1 MKKYLKKTFAIKNNF
16 IIELI
21 AHNGKTR
28 KIRIFMDVVK
38 LYPDYIK
45 TDRRQEFKEI
55 FVEKRIRKFDRRKK
69 KRLVLLNKI
78 LRDIRKI
85 KHLFD

>member
-1 MKKYLKKTFAIKNNF
+1 
-16 IIELI
+16 
-21 AHNGKTR
+21 
-28 KIRIFMDVVK
+28 MDVVK

-78 LRDIRKI
+78 LRDIKKI

>member
-1 MKKYLKKTFAIKNNF
+1 
-16 IIELI
+16 
-21 AHNGKTR
+21 
-28 KIRIFMDVVK
+28 MDVVK

-45 TDRRQEFKEI
+45 TDRRQEFKKI

-78 LRDIRKI
+78 LRDIKKI

>member
-1 MKKYLKKTFAIKNNF
+1 
-16 IIELI
+16 
-21 AHNGKTR
+21 
-28 KIRIFMDVVK
+28 MDVVK

-45 TDRRQEFKEI
+45 TDRRQEFKTN

-78 LRDIRKI
+78 LRDIKKI

>member
-1 MKKYLKKTFAIKNNF
+1 
-16 IIELI
+16 
-21 AHNGKTR
+21 
-28 KIRIFMDVVK
+28 MDVVK

-69 KRLVLLNKI
+69 KRLVMLNKI

>member
-1 MKKYLKKTFAIKNNF
+1 
-16 IIELI
+16 
-21 AHNGKTR
+21 
-28 KIRIFMDVVK
+28 MDVVK
-38 LYPDYIK
+38 LYPDYIR
-45 TDRRQEFKEI
+45 TDRRQEFKTN

-78 LRDIRKI
+78 LRDIKKI

>member
-1 MKKYLKKTFAIKNNF
+1 
-16 IIELI
+16 
-21 AHNGKTR
+21 
-28 KIRIFMDVVK
+28 MDVVK

-45 TDRRQEFKEI
+45 TDRRQEFKKT

-78 LRDIRKI
+78 LRDIKKI